1 MHLRAWWYKTLL
13 GLFLLGL
20 FIIVKAKVKFFFR
33 LWLLKYWSLSFLLIT
48 SFNNERHL
56 KALIELLILIIFNN
70 KFAHHPLGWIV
81 AVVFFVSC
89 ILYLLAFFIIHLF
102 QLFLVS
108 IAWADNHATKIANR
122 IAQQIVL
129 EPKIHHSTIGSPLI
143 RQWLR
148 LMIDLFVFGIAQLLE
163 AIVFKLWFNWGLAHW
178 LDTSRRTAININVWV
193 TILLDSIH
201 LDVAKLGCEIIWT
214 YFHVAWG
221 QESLARQSAHDE
233 FLADLH
239 LPFALFRVRIRRSV
253 IIHCV
258 ICVAEYATNKV
269 DLDFDIS

>member
-13 GLFLLGL
+13 GLFFLRL

-70 KFAHHPLGWIV
+70 KFAHHPLGWII
-81 AVVFFVSC
+81 AVVFLVSC

-122 IAQQIVL
+122 IAQQIVF
-129 EPKIHHSTIGSPLI
+129 EPKIDHSTVGSPLI
-143 RQWLR
+143 RHWLR
-148 LMIDLFVFGIAQLLE
+148 LMINLFVFGIAQLLE
-163 AIVFKLWFNWGLAHW
+163 TIVFKLWFNWGLAHW
-178 LDTSRRTAININVWV
+178 LDASRRTAIDIDVRV
-193 TILLDSIH
+193 TILLDSVH
-201 LDVAKLGCEIIWT
+201 LDVAELGSEIIWT

-221 QESLARQSAHDE
+221 
-233 FLADLH
+233 
-239 LPFALFRVRIRRSV
+239 
-253 IIHCV
+253 
-258 ICVAEYATNKV
+258 
-269 DLDFDIS
+269 